1 MYQLLVKSTGWDQNR
16 DNIESSRVF
25 EYTDGVI
32 SNSLKNKESLDLS
45 KLQKLPA
52 LFMTERNG
60 DGPQI
65 ARVGYIN
72 RLSKSG
78 KYYQI
83 EYDFDPDIPEISIDE
98 IKSLSNNLYIHDWE
112 FSRTHWAIKDV
123 DLFKILLSCQ
133 IKFKFSPTVFS
144 FPKNGINNKL
154 ISVMMPFDKSF
165 DDVYSSI
172 KKINPCLGFEI
183 RRADDIWKNDVIMND
198 VVSLICRARIII
210 CDCTDRNPNVFYET
224 GIAHSIG
231 KNVILIT
238 QSRND
243 IPFDLNHLR
252 YIPYLNNNE
261 GLIDLRMELEK
272 RISGI
277 LTGDK

>member
-1 MYQLLVKSTGWDQNR
+1 
-16 DNIESSRVF
+16 
-25 EYTDGVI
+25 
-32 SNSLKNKESLDLS
+32 
-45 KLQKLPA
+45 
-52 LFMTERNG
+52 
-60 DGPQI
+60 
-65 ARVGYIN
+65 
-72 RLSKSG
+72 
-78 KYYQI
+78 
-83 EYDFDPDIPEISIDE
+83 
-98 IKSLSNNLYIHDWE
+98 
-112 FSRTHWAIKDV
+112 
-123 DLFKILLSCQ
+123 
-133 IKFKFSPTVFS
+133 
-144 FPKNGINNKL
+144 
-154 ISVMMPFDKSF
+154 MMPFDKSF